1 MKLLLH
7 TCCAPC
13 SVYCIKSLRKEGIEP
28 VVYWFNP
35 NIHPYIEYKT
45 RRDTLKEYTKS
56 IGINAIFDENYGL
69 REFCK
74 NVVDDLE
81 NRCVKYCYRVRLE
94 QTAKYAKEN
103 GYDTFSTT
111 LLISPYQNHEAL
123 KKIGEEM
130 AEKYGLTF
138 LYRDF
143 RSGFKE
149 GQTEARELGLYMQK
163 YCGCVFS
170 EEMRYYNRNSI
181 QTSNTNGYEI
191 PKEPRMQ
198 VKKIENKED
207 YIDLLLEAD
216 PSKDMIHKYLND
228 SDVYALKKEDELI
241 SIAVILH
248 IDRKTLELKN
258 IVTKENYRNKG
269 YAKTLL
275 KSLCG
280 NYKQKYDRMLV
291 GTTENNIPFYVK
303 QGFDKYEKTIKNFFI
318 DNYKEEIIK
327 YMKIH
332 SDLYKYDFIGIVLRF
347 FKIPVRFKNRY
358 VCSFF
363 VADVLEKAHICKF
376 NKKSR
381 FVEPKDFEKI
391 DGVKQVY
398 EGKYLLMNENT

>member
-1 MKLLLH
+1 MKLLMH

-13 SVYCIKSLRKEGIEP
+13 SVYCIDSLRKEGIEP
-28 VVYWFNP
+28 TVYWYNP

-56 IGINAIFDENYGL
+56 INVEAIFEEEYGL
-69 REFCK
+69 DNFCK
-74 NVVDDLE
+74 NVIGDLQ
-81 NRCVKYCYRVRLE
+81 NRCQNYCYRVRLE

-103 GYDTFSTT
+103 GYDTISTT
-111 LLISPYQNHEAL
+111 LLVSPYQKHDIL
-123 KKIGEEM
+123 KEQGEEI
-130 AEKYGLTF
+130 AKKYGLNF

-143 RSGFKE
+143 RVGFRE
-149 GQTEARELGLYMQK
+149 GQAKARELGLYMQK

-170 EEMRYYNRNSI
+170 EEDRYNSHNSV
-181 QTSNTNGYEI
+181 QNSNINGYEI
-191 PKEPRMQ
+191 PREPRMQ
-198 VKKIENKED
+198 VKKIENKDD

-216 PSKDMIHKYLND
+216 PSKDMIHKYLDD

-258 IVTKENYRNKG
+258 LVTREKYRNKG

-318 DNYKEEIIK
+318 DNYDEEIK
-327 YMKIH
+327 DG
-332 SDLYKYDFIGIVLRF
+332 DLICTDLIYYSKDLVL
-347 FKIPVRFKNRY
+347 K
-358 VCSFF
+358 
-363 VADVLEKAHICKF
+363 
-376 NKKSR
+376 
-381 FVEPKDFEKI
+381 
-391 DGVKQVY
+391 
-398 EGKYLLMNENT
+398 